1 MASKALPEVEVYA
14 RPFGYL
20 QWICPN
26 CQEIFGA
33 KQISGRKARIRCT
46 NCARVYRL
54 GLGFH
59 TACIMAPPWGA
70 QLLGQFNGYTTNKI
84 GQQIGQPATA
94 RFRGRLDW
102 VCPNC
107 LISQSQQVGRGLMD
121 VRCGAC
127 ETTYFLNVLFHWGLT
142 GNPVRCPLDW
152 SIPSY
157 ETPSSPL
164 NSLYPPTTGAR
175 Q

>member
-1 MASKALPEVEVYA
+1 MATKALPEVEVYA

-54 GLGFH
+54 GLSFGEG
-59 TACIMAPPWGA
+59 ANLPAPYGA
-70 QLLGQFNGYTTNKI
+70 KFMGQFNGYTTNRLGDQFPPNMI
-84 GQQIGQPATA
+84 A

-102 VCPNC
+102 CCPFC
-107 LISQSQQVGRGLMD
+107 GLFHSSPVGRDRMD
-121 VRCGAC
+121 VRCYVC
-127 ETTYFLNVLFHWGLT
+127 NQIFYINVLFYAGLT

-152 SIPSY
+152 SVPF
-157 ETPSSPL
+157 EASSSSL
-164 NSLYPPTTGAR
+164 NSLPPPTTGTC